1 MSSQS
6 YKEAIAI
13 ATKEIL
19 HEIPNAVV
27 IGQGV
32 CDPTR
37 IFGTTA
43 GLIEEFGSERIIDMP
58 IMEEGMTG
66 IAIGMALNGLYP
78 IQTHIRVDF
87 LLLAVNQ
94 LVNMAAKYRYMY
106 GGAFEVP
113 MLIRAIVG
121 RSWGQGPSIRK
132 AFRLYLLTSGFN
144 GSYAVNSRG
153 CISLLYLCCKNI

>member
-6 YKEAIAI
+6 YKEAIAV

-66 IAIGMALNGLYP
+66 IAIGMALNGLVSNTN
-78 IQTHIRVDF
+78 TH
-87 LLLAVNQ
+87 
-94 LVNMAAKYRYMY
+94 
-106 GGAFEVP
+106 
-113 MLIRAIVG
+113 
-121 RSWGQGPSIRK
+121 SC
-132 AFRLYLLTSGFN
+132 RLSSF
-144 GSYAVNSRG
+144 GSQSA
-153 CISLLYLCCKNI
+153 C